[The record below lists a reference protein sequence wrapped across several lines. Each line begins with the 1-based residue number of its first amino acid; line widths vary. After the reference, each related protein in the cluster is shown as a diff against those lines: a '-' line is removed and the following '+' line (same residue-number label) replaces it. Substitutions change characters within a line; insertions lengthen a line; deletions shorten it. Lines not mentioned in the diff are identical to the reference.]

1 MKILKDYR
9 IFDTKEELQDLE
21 ELLKENNLKYFIQE
35 SNEIADKKY
44 LLQLSLDDFQK
55 VDELC
60 EKLVEIDLN
69 SLPQDY
75 YLFEYKD
82 EELIEILL
90 NRSEWSEFDYVIS
103 KKILSKRN
111 VNLDEYPVFNNVK
124 NNVKAASTDP
134 EFIEE
139 SFTTENLVMSYFL
152 ALLFGPYF
160 LVRYFVII
168 TAKERL
174 EDGSLAFKYDKNL
187 RNNAIAICFIGF
199 VSTLVWLVI
208 FRYNYFK
215 NL

>member
-9 IFDTKEELQDLE
+9 IFETKEELQDLE

-35 SNEIADKKY
+35 SNDIADKKY
-44 LLQLSLDDFQK
+44 LLQISPDDFQK

-60 EKLVEIDLN
+60 ETLVDIDLDK
-69 SLPQDY
+69 LPDDY
-75 YLFEYKD
+75 YLFEYQD
-82 EELIEILL
+82 EELVEILL
-90 NRSEWSEFDYVIS
+90 NRSEWSEFDYVIARR
-103 KKILSKRN
+103 ILSQRN
-111 VNLDEYPVFNNVK
+111 VNLNDYPVLNIHKDNVK
-124 NNVKAASTDP
+124 IESIDT

-139 SFTTENLVMSYFL
+139 SFGTENLVMSYLL

-174 EDGSLAFKYDKNL
+174 EDGSLAFKYHKNL
-187 RNNAIAICFIGF
+187 RSNAIAICFIGF
-199 VSTLVWLVI
+199 VSTFAWIII

-215 NL
+215 N